1 MDNHSF
7 WGNNPAIL
15 LNKNEILELFPTSN
29 MNYTQKLNSITRLII
44 LLTVIG
50 FIFTFSFK
58 ILLAGLFTIGIIY
71 IYFYLKLKEGFSK
84 NTNLANTSGKQ
95 KILNPETL
103 EETIK
108 EDFYVNNSSNPFSNV
123 LLPEISYNK
132 NRKAAPPSFN
142 PDVHEEITK
151 STKQMVQ
158 DLNPGIIDTDKQL
171 FGDLGENFN
180 LDQSNRAFYST
191 ANTRVTNDQGAYAK
205 YLYGDMPSCR
215 GEDTLQCV
223 KDNSRYL
230 LY

>member
-1 MDNHSF
+1 MDNNSF

-29 MNYTQKLNSITRLII
+29 MNYNQKLNSITRLII
-44 LLTVIG
+44 LLTLIG
-50 FIFTFSFK
+50 FIFT
-58 ILLAGLFTIGIIY
+58 FTIGIIY
-71 IYFYLKLKEGFSK
+71 IYYYLKLKEGFST
-84 NTNLANTSGKQ
+84 NANLANTYGKQ

-103 EETIK
+103 EESLK

-142 PDVHEEITK
+142 PDVYEEITRT
-151 STKQMVQ
+151 TKQMVQ

-180 LDQSNRAFYST
+180 LDQSNRVFYST

-215 GEDTLQCV
+215 GGDTLQCV
-223 KDNSRYL
+223 KDNYRYL